1 MITQTFKNFKKYAG
15 LLESELGIKYDAK
28 PYKEVIRAM
37 LDGYCKAIDEGDER
51 KKNLY
56 ISGLILRF
64 WDKVGKLEA
73 TCPNIGMHGED
84 FVDLVYEAIML
95 ACDYRKWQKD
105 EKVNAQQCINQCIET
120 VRARHYYEIN
130 LDKHKA
136 SYMTTSLETP
146 MGDEGDNGVQKTL
159 GDLICDEQ
167 AEAETNMTAGNVAAR
182 HLIQNFINKQKLVEA
197 IILDIIAFG
206 DTQRQIKHVKKDFDE
221 DGNQVKYTSYST
233 ELWRYKVVQI
243 LSSLPENYFDYF
255 VKNYEVKTE
264 AFQAALNVLKKANN
278 SKLYREVDSSLKTAK
293 SILRNAM

>member
-105 EKVNAQQCINQCIET
+105 EKVNAEQCINQCIET

-197 IILDIIAFG
+197 IILDIIAFRYFFSSLLTPIIHTNKSTQTTSTAQMPRAHQILVENLCRKYGKVG
-206 DTQRQIKHVKKDFDE
+206 DTIQMGISGK
-221 DGNQVKYTSYST
+221 ST
-233 ELWRYKVVQI
+233 C
-243 LSSLPENYFDYF
+243 
-255 VKNYEVKTE
+255 
-264 AFQAALNVLKKANN
+264 LK
-278 SKLYREVDSSLKTAK
+278 
-293 SILRNAM
+293 